1 MDSRSRCPKRAMRA
15 SIALFSRFWESRGKK
30 TRLRHVSLAD
40 QAPWATSTRRIPVE
54 DQDKRTEEQE
64 DVEAHRRKAQFQA
77 SEDAPAAEGEG
88 DDVEAHRH
96 KKSMQASEGAPEAE
110 GE

>member
-64 DVEAHRRKAQFQA
+64 DVEAHRRKAQFQS
-77 SEDAPAAEGEG
+77 SEDASYEAEG
-88 DDVEAHRH
+88 DDVEAHALRH
-96 KKSMQASEGAPEAE
+96 RPQSL
-110 GE
+110 